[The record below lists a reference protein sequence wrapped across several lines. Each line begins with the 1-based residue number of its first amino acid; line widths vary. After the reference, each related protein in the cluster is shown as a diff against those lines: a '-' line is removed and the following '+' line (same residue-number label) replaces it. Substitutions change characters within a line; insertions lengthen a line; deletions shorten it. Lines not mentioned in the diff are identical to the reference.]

1 MARRRWVGLLVLL
14 TLPALAASGD
24 PFAFFTP
31 TAIVTGDDLGQLNRG
46 EPIARILPAKGLE
59 VAIFAAVPVNIDGNR
74 LLSWMRQIEALK
86 KSAYVLAIGRFSNPP
101 RIEDVAGL
109 SIDDEDLSAIRACRP
124 RSCAVKL
131 SADEMTD
138 LQKAAT
144 ESAGDWK
151 APVQD
156 AFRRLVLK
164 RVQTYLA
171 TGQTPAYQ
179 DQRSPVS
186 PAERF
191 TSLLQQSAF
200 LAEHL
205 PRLGELLRNPPSPTP
220 GVESF
225 FYWSKERLVRKA
237 VISVT
242 YVVMT
247 RGHKP
252 GEPDAIVASKDI
264 YATHYVEGSF
274 AVTALMRGDPGRFN
288 YLAYLNRSEVDVLR
302 SSFMGLVRL
311 VMQRRLKAE
320 AASVLAGLR
329 RRLESGEPPMP
340 ILTQRSP

>member
-1 MARRRWVGLLVLL
+1 
-14 TLPALAASGD
+14 
-24 PFAFFTP
+24 
-31 TAIVTGDDLGQLNRG
+31 
-46 EPIARILPAKGLE
+46 
-59 VAIFAAVPVNIDGNR
+59 
-74 LLSWMRQIEALK
+74 
-86 KSAYVLAIGRFSNPP
+86 
-101 RIEDVAGL
+101 
-109 SIDDEDLSAIRACRP
+109 
-124 RSCAVKL
+124 
-131 SADEMTD
+131 
-138 LQKAAT
+138 
-144 ESAGDWK
+144 
-151 APVQD
+151 
-156 AFRRLVLK
+156 
-164 RVQTYLA
+164 
-171 TGQTPAYQ
+171 
-179 DQRSPVS
+179 
-186 PAERF
+186 
-191 TSLLQQSAF
+191 
-200 LAEHL
+200 
-205 PRLGELLRNPPSPTP
+205 
-220 GVESF
+220 VESF

-247 RGHKP
+247 RGHKA